1 MTTLC
6 PVLPRLFNEPEHLDL
21 SLCSS
26 RPCPMTH
33 QSRAIGA
40 IAAVLLH
47 SDLSLFC
54 LLRSTWP
61 SAESDNSIQ
70 IGLVVNKGALQAA
83 RP

>member
-6 PVLPRLFNEPEHLDL
+6 PVLPRLFNELEHLDL

-33 QSRAIGA
+33 QSRAIGRDRGCVA
-40 IAAVLLH
+40 TLRTYI
-47 SDLSLFC
+47 LSLFC

-61 SAESDNSIQ
+61 SAESNNSIQ
-70 IGLVVNKGALQAA
+70 IGLVLNKGA
-83 RP
+83 